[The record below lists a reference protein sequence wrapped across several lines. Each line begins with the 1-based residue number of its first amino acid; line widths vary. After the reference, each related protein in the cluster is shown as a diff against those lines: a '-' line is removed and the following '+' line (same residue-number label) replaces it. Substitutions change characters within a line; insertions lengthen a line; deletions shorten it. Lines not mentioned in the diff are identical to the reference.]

1 VDNLPKLVVILILCA
16 YGVMLTFL
24 CIAMVEFIVGIAPDL
39 IGQAVERN
47 EWGQNLAL
55 TRPCSVDCN

>member
-1 VDNLPKLVVILILCA
+1 
-16 YGVMLTFL
+16 MLTFL